1 MWETA
6 HRSLGTQQLHSSE
19 AQIEMLF
26 WLIDSRGRL
35 LTCKRKQE
43 NEPALLLTSDLSK
56 SFPDEFVT
64 ETVLLWIL
72 WEGFQSEQRF
82 NGSPEDPHRCEAA
95 YLQNMQEVSPKS
107 LERSEPRENLHV
119 GETTSGKKIWRG
131 SASWRPS
138 RGEAVFLLTVRETV
152 HSERQLEGPHEDS
165 HGQEAVSCGMCGK
178 SFRSSSNLPV
188 DTRTTEWRTGKLP
201 GGTPQSWNIKS
212 QMMEKSSVT
221 EMSITQSQSAVR
233 GVMNAPTPCLDWI
246 LVWWQKPG
254 QVSWQQLSLWAD
266 LVFSALSCSVF
277 HKTTAKK

>member
-1 MWETA
+1 MNLLFSWPLTSVNHFLMSLSQKLCSCEFCGKGFSQNSDLTA
-6 HRSLGTQQLHSSE
+6 RLRIHTGVKLH
-19 AQIEMLF
+19 
-26 WLIDSRGRL
+26 
-35 LTCKRKQE
+35 TCKTCRK
-43 NEPALLLTSDLSK
+43 
-56 SFPDEFVT
+56 
-64 ETVLLWIL
+64 
-72 WEGFQSEQRF
+72 
-82 NGSPEDPHRCEAA
+82 C
-95 YLQNMQEVSPKS
+95 LQKS

-131 SASWRPS
+131 SASWRHS
-138 RGEAVFLLTVRETV
+138 RGEAVFLLTARETV

-165 HGQEAVSCGMCGK
+165 HGQEAVSCRMCGK

-212 QMMEKSSVT
+212 QMIEKSSVT

-277 HKTTAKK
+277 HKTTTKK

>member
-131 SASWRPS
+131 SASWRHS

-178 SFRSSSNLPV
+178 VSEAAATCRS
-188 DTRTTEWRTGKLP
+188 TRE
-201 GGTPQSWNIKS
+201 PQSGERGSFQAGRHRAETSNHRWWRNHLWLKCPS
-212 QMMEKSSVT
+212 PR
-221 EMSITQSQSAVR
+221 VR
-233 GVMNAPTPCLDWI
+233 ALLEELWMHQPR
-246 LVWWQKPG
+246 VWTG
-254 QVSWQQLSLWAD
+254 Y
-266 LVFSALSCSVF
+266 
-277 HKTTAKK
+277 

>member
-1 MWETA
+1 MTPFER
-6 HRSLGTQQLHSSE
+6 RS
-19 AQIEMLF
+19 
-26 WLIDSRGRL
+26 
-35 LTCKRKQE
+35 C
-43 NEPALLLTSDLSK
+43 
-56 SFPDEFVT
+56 
-64 ETVLLWIL
+64 IL
-72 WEGFQSEQRF
+72 VNCAG
-82 NGSPEDPHRCEAA
+82 NGSLRAA
-95 YLQNMQEVSPKS
+95 AW
-107 LERSEPRENLHV
+107 RSTWGLA
-119 GETTSGKKIWRG
+119 WAG
-131 SASWRPS
+131 SR
-138 RGEAVFLLTVRETV
+138 FLRDVW
-152 HSERQLEGPHEDS
+152 
-165 HGQEAVSCGMCGK
+165 K

-233 GVMNAPTPCLDWI
+233 GVMNAPTPCLGWI

>member
-43 NEPALLLTSDLSK
+43 NEPALLLPSDLSK

-131 SASWRPS
+131 SASWRHSKRLWESTQTRSCILVNCAGNGSLRAAAWRSTWGLAWAGS
-138 RGEAVFLLTVRETV
+138 RFLRDVWEKFQKQQQPAGRHENHRVENGEASRRDATELKHQITDDGEIICDWNV
-152 HSERQLEGPHEDS
+152 HHPESER
-165 HGQEAVSCGMCGK
+165 C
-178 SFRSSSNLPV
+178 
-188 DTRTTEWRTGKLP
+188 
-201 GGTPQSWNIKS
+201 
-212 QMMEKSSVT
+212 
-221 EMSITQSQSAVR
+221 
-233 GVMNAPTPCLDWI
+233 
-246 LVWWQKPG
+246 
-254 QVSWQQLSLWAD
+254 
-266 LVFSALSCSVF
+266 
-277 HKTTAKK
+277 

>member
-1 MWETA
+1 MN
-6 HRSLGTQQLHSSE
+6 L
-19 AQIEMLF
+19 LF
-26 WLIDSRGRL
+26 SW
-35 LTCKRKQE
+35 
-43 NEPALLLTSDLSK
+43 PLTSVNHFLMSLSQK
-56 SFPDEFVT
+56 L
-64 ETVLLWIL
+64 LLWIL
-72 WEGFQSEQRF
+72 WEGFRSEQRF
-82 NGSPEDPHRCEAA
+82 NGSPEDPRRCEAA

-119 GETTSGKKIWRG
+119 GETVHLQLRDAIREDHESPR
-131 SASWRPS
+131 

-201 GGTPQSWNIKS
+201 GGTPQSGNIKS
-212 QMMEKSSVT
+212 RMMEKSSVI

-233 GVMNAPTPCLDWI
+233 GVMNAPTPCLDRL

>member
-1 MWETA
+1 MWEIA
-6 HRSLGTQQLHSSE
+6 HRSLDTQQLHSSE

-82 NGSPEDPHRCEAA
+82 NGSPEDPHRCEAV

-119 GETTSGKKIWRG
+119 GETTSGKKNLKRFSFMTPFERRSCILVNCAGNGSLRVAAWRSTWGLAWAGSRFLRDVWEKFQKQQQPAGPQPQSGERG
-131 SASWRPS
+131 SFQAGRHRAETSNHRWWRNHLWLKCPS
-138 RGEAVFLLTVRETV
+138 PRVRALLEELWMHQPR
-152 HSERQLEGPHEDS
+152 
-165 HGQEAVSCGMCGK
+165 
-178 SFRSSSNLPV
+178 
-188 DTRTTEWRTGKLP
+188 
-201 GGTPQSWNIKS
+201 
-212 QMMEKSSVT
+212 
-221 EMSITQSQSAVR
+221 
-233 GVMNAPTPCLDWI
+233 
-246 LVWWQKPG
+246 VW
-254 QVSWQQLSLWAD
+254 
-266 LVFSALSCSVF
+266 
-277 HKTTAKK
+277 TAY

>member
-82 NGSPEDPHRCEAA
+82 NGSPEDPHRCEAV

-107 LERSEPRENLHV
+107 LERSSHVRIYMWEKLHL
-119 GETTSGKKIWRG
+119 EKKIWRG
-131 SASWRPS
+131 SASWRHS
-138 RGEAVFLLTVRETV
+138 RGSWESTQRSCILVNCAGNGSLRAAAWRSTWGLAWAGSRFLRDVWEKF
-152 HSERQLEGPHEDS
+152 QKQQQPAGP
-165 HGQEAVSCGMCGK
+165 Q
-178 SFRSSSNLPV
+178 
-188 DTRTTEWRTGKLP
+188 
-201 GGTPQSWNIKS
+201 PQSGERGSFQAGRHRAETSNHRWWRNHLWLKCPS
-212 QMMEKSSVT
+212 PRVRALLEELWMHQPRVWTAYSSDDRNRVKCPDNSSVCGL
-221 EMSITQSQSAVR
+221 I
-233 GVMNAPTPCLDWI
+233 
-246 LVWWQKPG
+246 
-254 QVSWQQLSLWAD
+254 
-266 LVFSALSCSVF
+266 
-277 HKTTAKK
+277 